1 VDLVFLLAVGFV
13 LLAPLGLVCGGVAV
27 SFFLR
32 MEQPEEIPNVS
43 VAIWVFELQYGLV
56 FALVS
61 SRTYVLL
68 PTILM
73 LLIVIALVTVMRL
86 GLKAHSKAGSRMV
99 LAAVFT
105 LRSYLCRM
113 SAEYLQ
119 LPKYL
124 RF

>member
-1 VDLVFLLAVGFV
+1 VDSVFLLAVVFV
-13 LLAPLGLVCGGVAV
+13 LLASLGLVCGGTAV
-27 SFFLR
+27 FFFLR
-32 MEQPEEIPNVS
+32 MEQPEEIPNAS
-43 VAIWVFELQYGLV
+43 VAIWVFVLQYGLV

-86 GLKAHSKAGSRMV
+86 GLRARSRAGSRMV

-105 LRSYLCRM
+105 LSSYLCGM

-119 LPKYL
+119 LRKYL

>member
-1 VDLVFLLAVGFV
+1 VF
-13 LLAPLGLVCGGVAV
+13 
-27 SFFLR
+27 FFLR

-43 VAIWVFELQYGLV
+43 VAIWVFVLQYALV

-61 SRTYVLL
+61 SRIYVLL

-73 LLIVIALVTVMRL
+73 FLTVIAVMRL
-86 GLKAHSKAGSRMV
+86 GLKAHSKAGSRIV

-105 LRSYLCRM
+105 LSSYLCLL

-119 LPKYL
+119 FPKDL

>member
-1 VDLVFLLAVGFV
+1 MVY
-13 LLAPLGLVCGGVAV
+13 
-27 SFFLR
+27 FLR

-43 VAIWVFELQYGLV
+43 VAIWVFVLQYGLV
-56 FALVS
+56 LALVS

-73 LLIVIALVTVMRL
+73 LLTVIALVTVIRL
-86 GLKAHSKAGSRMV
+86 GLRAHSKAGSRIV

-105 LRSYLCRM
+105 LSSYLCGM

-119 LPKYL
+119 LPKGF

>member
-1 VDLVFLLAVGFV
+1 
-13 LLAPLGLVCGGVAV
+13 
-27 SFFLR
+27 
-32 MEQPEEIPNVS
+32 MS
-43 VAIWVFELQYGLV
+43 VAIWVFVLQYGLV

-73 LLIVIALVTVMRL
+73 VLTVIALVTVMRL
-86 GLKAHSKAGSRMV
+86 GLKAHSKAGSRIV

-105 LRSYLCRM
+105 VSSYVCGM

-119 LPKYL
+119 LPKL
-124 RF
+124 FRF

>member
-1 VDLVFLLAVGFV
+1 VDLVFLLSVGFV

-27 SFFLR
+27 FFFLR

-43 VAIWVFELQYGLV
+43 VAIWVFVLQYGLV

-86 GLKAHSKAGSRMV
+86 GLKAHSAAGSRIV

-105 LRSYLCRM
+105 LSSYLCGM
-113 SAEYLQ
+113 SAVYLQ

-124 RF
+124 RS